1 MAVTTTCSLALLTAP
16 MKAAHIGTNT
26 VYGTVTV
33 APSLSAS
40 DVIKLCRLPD
50 RAKFVHGWLAVIPS
64 SGTLDLKVG
73 YLRPISSTNSG
84 SLLANAFLLS
94 TSGSVTAKYE
104 LSNYTG
110 LGFQVSASDDNA
122 NKWFWLQAECVAST
136 TQSLSVVVKFMVQ
149 YTVDD

>member
-1 MAVTTTCSLALLTAP
+1 MAITTTCSLALLTAP
-16 MKAAHIGTNT
+16 MKANHVGVNA

-40 DVIKLCRLPD
+40 DVIKLYRLPD
-50 RAKFVHGWLAVIPS
+50 RAKLVNGWIAIVPS

-104 LSNYTG
+104 LSNFTG

-136 TQSLSVVVKFMVQ
+136 TQSASVVVKFAIT